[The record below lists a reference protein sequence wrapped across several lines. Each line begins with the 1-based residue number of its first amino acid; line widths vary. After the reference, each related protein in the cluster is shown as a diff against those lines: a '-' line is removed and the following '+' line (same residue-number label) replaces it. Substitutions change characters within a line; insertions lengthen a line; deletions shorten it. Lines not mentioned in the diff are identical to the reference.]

1 MKEIVERQLIKIT
14 DDLIV
19 KRGYVERVVD
29 EEGEVDWL
37 MNGRPISDEHVKEM
51 LEKRLNSV
59 KKKRADEYISE
70 FKEAFNKLIYGEYQ
84 YKKNLGNFSNYR

>member
-1 MKEIVERQLIKIT
+1 MKEIKERQLIKIT

-29 EEGEVDWL
+29 EDGEVDWL

-51 LEKRLNSV
+51 LENRLNSI
-59 KKKRADEYISE
+59 KKKKDDKYISE
-70 FKEAFNKLIYGEYQ
+70 FKETFNKLIYGD
-84 YKKNLGNFSNYR
+84 N

>member
-1 MKEIVERQLIKIT
+1 MKNVVERQLIKIT

-37 MNGRPISDEHVKEM
+37 MNGRPISDEHVKEL
-51 LEKRLNSV
+51 LEKRLYSI
-59 KKKRADEYISE
+59 KKKKVDEYVKG
-70 FKEAFNKLIYGEYQ
+70 FKEAFNKMIYGD
-84 YKKNLGNFSNYR
+84 N

>member
-1 MKEIVERQLIKIT
+1 MIEIKERQLIKIT

-29 EEGEVDWL
+29 EDGEVDWL

-51 LEKRLNSV
+51 LEKRLNSIKA
-59 KKKRADEYISE
+59 KKTIEHI
-70 FKEAFNKLIYGEYQ
+70 KECKNAFNKLVYGDD
-84 YKKNLGNFSNYR
+84 KK

>member
-1 MKEIVERQLIKIT
+1 MKSIVERQLIKIT

-29 EEGEVDWL
+29 EDGEVDWL

-51 LEKRLNSV
+51 LENRLNSI
-59 KKKRADEYISE
+59 KKKKADKYISE
-70 FKEAFNKLIYGEYQ
+70 FKETFNKLIYGD
-84 YKKNLGNFSNYR
+84 N

>member
-1 MKEIVERQLIKIT
+1 MKSIVERQLIKIT

-37 MNGRPISDEHVKEM
+37 MNGRSISDEHIKEM
-51 LEKRLNSV
+51 LEERYIKICRIRL
-59 KKKRADEYISE
+59 KKKLERLVKYLEENGD
-70 FKEAFNKLIYGEYQ
+70 N
-84 YKKNLGNFSNYR
+84 

>member
-1 MKEIVERQLIKIT
+1 MISIVERQLIKIT

-29 EEGEVDWL
+29 EDGEVDWL
-37 MNGRPISDEHVKEM
+37 MNGRPISDEHVKEL

-59 KKKRADEYISE
+59 KAKRLLNI
-70 FKEAFNKLIYGEYQ
+70 
-84 YKKNLGNFSNYR
+84 

>member
-1 MKEIVERQLIKIT
+1 MKNIVERQLIKIT

-29 EEGEVDWL
+29 EDGGVDWL

-59 KKKRADEYISE
+59 KAKKAIEHI
-70 FKEAFNKLIYGEYQ
+70 NKCKKVLKNIMDGEY
-84 YKKNLGNFSNYR
+84 

>member
-1 MKEIVERQLIKIT
+1 MKSIVERQLIKIT

-37 MNGRPISDEHVKEM
+37 MNGRPISDEHVKEL
-51 LEKRLNSV
+51 LEKRLYSI
-59 KKKRADEYISE
+59 KKKKADEYVKR
-70 FKEAFNKLIYGEYQ
+70 FKEAFNKMIYVD
-84 YKKNLGNFSNYR
+84 N

>member
-1 MKEIVERQLIKIT
+1 MKEVKERQLIKIT

-29 EEGEVDWL
+29 EGGGVDWL

-51 LEKRLNSV
+51 LENRLNSI
-59 KKKRADEYISE
+59 KKKKADKYISE
-70 FKEAFNKLIYGEYQ
+70 FKEAFNKLIYGDDKE
-84 YKKNLGNFSNYR
+84 

>member
-1 MKEIVERQLIKIT
+1 MKNVVERQLIKIT

-37 MNGRPISDEHVKEM
+37 MNGRSISDEHIKEM
-51 LEKRLNSV
+51 LEERYIKICRIRL
-59 KKKRADEYISE
+59 KKKLERLVKYLEENGD
-70 FKEAFNKLIYGEYQ
+70 N
-84 YKKNLGNFSNYR
+84 

>member
-1 MKEIVERQLIKIT
+1 MKNVVERQLIKIT

-37 MNGRPISDEHVKEM
+37 MNGRSISDEHIKEM
-51 LEKRLNSV
+51 LENRLNSI
-59 KKKRADEYISE
+59 KKKKVDEHI
-70 FKEAFNKLIYGEYQ
+70 KECKKVFNKLIYGD
-84 YKKNLGNFSNYR
+84 N